1 MPDSYTFDL
10 DAKQW
15 IESLENPEPRAF
27 PEWGY
32 GDNRSITVT
41 FARRAGSSMVAET
54 AIASAK
60 IGIKATIAG
69 SILTTAVSGTPSA
82 AYAHPFTVNLTDS
95 AIDTAIAAMS
105 QEPGTFILEFRITG
119 ADGGI
124 NRYRTKVL
132 LARQVNTD
140 SNVPPAAPERSYSTS
155 ESDGLYVTKHIPP
168 GMRLIFT
175 DEGTGE
181 KVGLYIANRQ
191 PIVELLG

>member
-155 ESDGLYVTKHIPP
+155 ESDGLFLTKHIPA
-168 GMRLIFT
+168 GARIVMV
-175 DEGTGE
+175 DEVTGE
-181 KVGLYIANRQ
+181 QVTLYVSARQVKVD
-191 PIVELLG
+191 LLG